1 MTQEAHDFGLQLM
14 TTVSTLVVAVAG
26 FYFGS
31 RAVSQA
37 TTTVSDQLSLTRS
50 YSRRGV
56 IGAKPEPD
64 VETQEAPGET
74 VENELDVT
82 EETDEDVETEPIDPD
97 TQGDDSGGGDDGDGQ
112 DLDDD
117 DAEPAATTDGETGG
131 EPPPQQ
137 PEKPPQQPG
146 TPGM

>member
-37 TTTVSDQLSLTRS
+37 TTTVSDQLRLTRS
-50 YSRRGV
+50 FSRRGV
-56 IGAKPEPD
+56 IGTKPEPG
-64 VETQEAPGET
+64 VETEEAPGET
-74 VENELDVT
+74 IEDELAST
-82 EETDEDVETEPIDPD
+82 EETDEDVDQEPPD
-97 TQGDDSGGGDDGDGQ
+97 DDQDSGDGDDGAGDGH

-117 DAEPAATTDGETGG
+117 DAEPAATTDGETGV
-131 EPPPQQ
+131 EPPAQQ

-146 TPGM
+146 APGM